1 MKKAKRRNFWT
12 RITVRISL
20 FKYLVNTCVVNL
32 IQNSY
37 ACYMKLGHYKEAKK
51 CAQYIRKLVP
61 DYIKAYLLDCQCV
74 YFNQAATI
82 PEIKKAI

>member
-1 MKKAKRRNFWT
+1 
-12 RITVRISL
+12 
-20 FKYLVNTCVVNL
+20 
-32 IQNSY
+32 
-37 ACYMKLGHYKEAKK
+37 MKLGHYKEAKK